1 MKKTALLALLPS
13 ALLLAGCASPGTQ
26 PDNQAQEAEKFA
38 QILESGAS
46 AFCTV
51 TNLTDNTS
59 TEMTV
64 SGKKMKIVGA
74 DMSGGKRGTMINDSL
89 YVYTW
94 EEGQKTGFKMAI
106 PAEVETADTT
116 QDTTTQQTVDVEE
129 EATAYEDETK
139 YKMNCT
145 KRSVADSEFAP
156 PSDIS
161 FYDPSQMQNLS
172 PQELQKLIPQQDQE

>member
-1 MKKTALLALLPS
+1 MKKKALLALLPS
-13 ALLLAGCASPGTQ
+13 ALLLAGCVSPGTQ
-26 PDNQAQEAEKFA
+26 PDNQAQEAEKLA
-38 QILESGAS
+38 QILESGGS

-51 TNLTDNTS
+51 TNLTDNST
-59 TEMTV
+59 TEMTI

-74 DMSGGKRGTMINDSL
+74 DMSGGKKGTMINDTL

-94 EEGQKTGFKMAI
+94 EEGEKTGFKMAI
-106 PAEVETADTT
+106 PAEEETTETT
-116 QDTTTQQTVDVEE
+116 EVTTTQETVDVEE

-145 KRSVADSEFAP
+145 KRRVADSEFAP
-156 PSDIS
+156 PSDIN
-161 FYDPSQMQNLS
+161 FFDPAQMQNLS